1 MKSVT
6 CFALLISTLLLLIA
20 CQQTAQPQPPEV
32 SDTDK
37 QPAVSEPG
45 PAYHAATRKELS
57 GIWYIEYI
65 GDRPVIDRSPA
76 RIQFTE
82 DGAIN
87 GNASCN
93 RFFGSY
99 IYAGEQLQIPENLG
113 ATKMMCLPALMEQEQ
128 RLFQHLP
135 NATRAGLL
143 NGLLILRDDQGNQV
157 IRASRDESE

>member
-6 CFALLISTLLLLIA
+6 CFALFISTLLLLIA

-93 RFFGSY
+93 RFLAP
-99 IYAGEQLQIPENLG
+99 I
-113 ATKMMCLPALMEQEQ
+113 LMPVNNF
-128 RLFQHLP
+128 RFP
-135 NATRAGLL
+135 RTSAPPR
-143 NGLLILRDDQGNQV
+143 
-157 IRASRDESE
+157 